1 MAGTG
6 EDNLA
11 AALDEL
17 RPKAQAHRLADYM
30 PSIDAKINAGVTH
43 ETILAALQANG
54 FPDLK
59 LATFRKALY
68 RWRQK
73 QTRAAGVPPSPAPR
87 ETSQVVGKLPAQS
100 VGAEQSADDTD
111 SEKVV
116 ESGSEIDLLSTA
128 LSREERG
135 KVADTYTKVRP
146 SRPTR
151 PQPKKSAGDTE
162 NG

>member
-6 EDNLA
+6 EDLLA
-11 AALDEL
+11 AALSEL

-43 ETILAALQANG
+43 ESILEALQTNG

-73 QTRAAGVPPSPAPR
+73 QNRTAGTPRPPALPA
-87 ETSQVVGKLPAQS
+87 TSQVVGKQPAQS
-100 VGAEQSADDTD
+100 VTAEELPGDTD

-116 ESGSEIDLLSTA
+116 ESGSESDLLNTA
-128 LSREERG
+128 LSRETRG
-135 KVADTYTKVRP
+135 QLADTYLKPGRRP
-146 SRPTR
+146 RQ
-151 PQPKKSAGDTE
+151 QPK
-162 NG
+162 